1 MDINTETEIKQKHS
15 LTPFPVFLISLAFR
29 GRYFHSHFQEFS
41 HERLLHSGSSRGSEL
56 GASLPADR
64 P

>member
-15 LTPFPVFLISLAFR
+15 LILFPVFLISLAFR

-41 HERLLHSGSSRGSEL
+41 HERLLHSGSS
-56 GASLPADR
+56 
-64 P
+64 